1 MISPGIFFHF
11 CEILIYWAVRGDREE
26 GGGRGMR
33 HISGTVK
40 HIIMSFRTLVL
51 TDDISRHC
59 F

>member
-11 CEILIYWAVRGDREE
+11 CEILIYWAVRGDR
-26 GGGRGMR
+26 GGGGMR
-33 HISGTVK
+33 PISGTVK